1 MVYATWGR
9 GSKSGGFVSNTLGT
23 VDSSFTFEPERS
35 ENFEAGIKSTLFD
48 GAVIA
53 NVSAYHTQ
61 FKNLQVSVYRP
72 ETSSYLT
79 GNAASATSKGIEG
92 SIRIFPFPNFDI
104 RTERRRVGKDG
115 DNTCKS
121 RWWPFHKKQKKK
133 DKLG

>member
-53 NVSAYHTQ
+53 NVSAYHTK
-61 FKNLQVSVYRP
+61 FKHLQVSVSRP

-79 GNAASATSKGIEG
+79 GHAASATSTANAG
-92 SIRIFPFPNFDI
+92 SHRIFPFHTINNNP
-104 RTERRRVGKDG
+104 
-115 DNTCKS
+115 
-121 RWWPFHKKQKKK
+121 
-133 DKLG
+133 